1 MRIESIKG
9 EWHYLCMLSSIDSGK
24 ALKLIPKER
33 RFRTKS
39 KHTKTNTQRN
49 EKLLTEEAGWT
60 VTNPEK
66 VKKMRLD
73 LKQRSA
79 EKKQRE
85 C

>member
-1 MRIESIKG
+1 
-9 EWHYLCMLSSIDSGK
+9 
-24 ALKLIPKER
+24 
-33 RFRTKS
+33 
-39 KHTKTNTQRN
+39 
-49 EKLLTEEAGWT
+49 LLTEEAGWT